1 MQQFLEFIGNNAIL
15 SGLFAVVLA
24 AWIAWELAR
33 LARKWKEVS
42 TREAVHLINR
52 EDALVLDV
60 SNSADHAAGHIIGAL
75 HMPPSRIESGNQQL
89 LKHRE
94 RPILV
99 YCKNNQVAP
108 QMANRLVGLGFTNV
122 NVLNGGLSQW
132 ISDQQPVS
140 RQKGAAKKKDKS
152 ERRKKGEPT
161 TSE

>member
-1 MQQFLEFIGNNAIL
+1 MQQFLEFIGNHPLL

-33 LARKWKEVS
+33 LARKWREVG

-60 SNSADHAAGHIIGAL
+60 SNSADHAAGHIIGAV

-89 LKHRE
+89 LKSRE
-94 RPILV
+94 RPVLV
-99 YCKNNQVAP
+99 YCKNNQIAP
-108 QMANRLVGLGFTNV
+108 QMANRLVKLGFGNV
-122 NVLNGGLSQW
+122 NVLAGGLTQW

-140 RQKGAAKKKDKS
+140 RQKGAGKKKDKS
-152 ERRKKGEPT
+152 TRRKS
-161 TSE
+161 SEKAD

>member
-1 MQQFLEFIGNNAIL
+1 MQQFLEFIGNHLLL
-15 SGLFAVVLA
+15 SGLFVAVLV
-24 AWIAWELAR
+24 AWLAWELAR
-33 LARKWKEVS
+33 LARKWREVS

-60 SNSADHAAGHIIGAL
+60 SNSTDHAAGHIIGAM

-89 LKHRE
+89 LKQRE
-94 RPILV
+94 RPVLV

-108 QMANRLVGLGFTNV
+108 QMANRLVGLGFSNV
-122 NVLNGGLSQW
+122 NVLAGGLTQW

-152 ERRKKGEPT
+152 ARRKKGET
-161 TSE
+161 AASD

>member
-1 MQQFLEFIGNNAIL
+1 MLLAGM
-15 SGLFAVVLA
+15 FAVVLA
-24 AWIAWELAR
+24 AWITWELAR
-33 LARKWKEVS
+33 LARKWREIG

-52 EDALVLDV
+52 EEALVLDV
-60 SNSADHAAGHIIGAL
+60 SNSTEHAAGHIIGAL

-108 QMANRLVGLGFTNV
+108 QMANRLVKLGFSKV
-122 NVLNGGLSQW
+122 NVLAGGLTQW

-140 RQKGAAKKKDKS
+140 RQKGAGRKKEKSARTKNSKDKAES
-152 ERRKKGEPT
+152 
-161 TSE
+161 